1 MELKS
6 NKFKNFFKRYGALV
20 LAGVFTV
27 AIALTVALTVT
38 NRDLEVSTTDLA
50 FQLPMNNAEVIR
62 DYDENYP
69 QYYDIL
75 NKWQIHLGVDL
86 TSSTDTSVMS
96 VLDGTVTDVYSNN
109 LEGNVVEITHAN
121 GFVSTYSS
129 LADGVLVSEGDE
141 VTKGQKI
148 GEASNTAGKEFDD
161 EIALHFML
169 FKDGVEVDPNDYLDL
184 GLK

>member
-1 MELKS
+1 MAVFNDDHRTVVQIRYALI
-6 NKFKNFFKRYGALV
+6 FFLSS
-20 LAGVFTV
+20 L
-27 AIALTVALTVT
+27 
-38 NRDLEVSTTDLA
+38 
-50 FQLPMNNAEVIR
+50 
-62 DYDENYP
+62 
-69 QYYDIL
+69 YDIDFHL
-75 NKWQIHLGVDL
+75 LSGNTCRFQRVGQIVDIQDDDALQGSHLIEIVIVRYDLGVDL